1 MGNYSNLI
9 NLINTAEKSNLGYD
23 QGQRWSFLDRKNKRI
38 IPGAEC
44 DCSALSM
51 GLAYLA
57 GYPVNIDAQPCFTGT
72 AADIMR
78 AAGWKVS
85 DVSRWSLA
93 QINDASVAG
102 CHLVGVGHMLIK
114 TVHGNLWLSA
124 NIDENGNIVGGRPGN
139 QTGSEVSVR
148 ELWNRHD
155 GWQTLITPPDVVT
168 VSVPSTSVVMMRG
181 SRGPRVAALQRGL
194 LAVFPS
200 YAAPIKS
207 SGGADGIFGDATDA
221 VVREF
226 QRRSGLSVDGIVGPQ
241 TLAKLVACGIR
252 I

>member
-1 MGNYSNLI
+1 MGRYSNLVS
-9 NLINTAEKSNLGYD
+9 LITAAEKSNIGYN
-23 QGQRWSFLDRKNKRI
+23 QARRWTYLDRVNKRI
-38 IPGAEC
+38 IPGQDT

-57 GYPVNIDAQPCFTGT
+57 GYPVNIDAQPCYTGT
-72 AADIMR
+72 AADIMH
-78 AAGWKVS
+78 AAGWKIA

-102 CHLVGVGHMLIK
+102 SQLVGDGHMMIK

-124 NIDENGNIVGGRPGN
+124 NIDENGNISGGRPGN
-139 QTGSEVSVR
+139 QTGTEVSVR
-148 ELWNRHD
+148 ELWNRHG

-168 VSVPSTSVVMMRG
+168 VSVPSTAVVMMRG
-181 SRGPRVAALQRGL
+181 SQGPRVAALQRGL

-200 YAAPIKS
+200 YAAPIKT
-207 SGGADGIFGDATDA
+207 SGGADGVFGAGTER

-226 QRRSGLSVDGIVGPQ
+226 QKRSGLSADGIVGPQ
-241 TLAKLVACGIR
+241 TLAKLAACGIR